1 MVTADMSGR
10 LITLEGIDGCG
21 KSTQLALVADA
32 LRARGNRILV
42 TREPGGTTIGERIR
56 ELLSSDA
63 TASIQPATE
72 LLMIVGARAQHV
84 AEVIRPAVEA
94 GRIVISD
101 RYTDSSVA
109 FQGYGRGLDLAMID
123 KVNLLATGGLTP
135 DLTILFDLDAKE
147 AQARLDARRIG
158 ISQGARKPA
167 LAYLDDLE
175 LEFHTR
181 VREGYLKI
189 AAADSARV
197 KIVDASNS
205 PEKMHAQV
213 MSLILPLAQ
222 SSVLS
227 PQS

>member
-1 MVTADMSGR
+1 MSGR

-21 KSTQLALVADA
+21 KSTQLAMLAGA
-32 LRARGNRILV
+32 LRARGDRIIV

-84 AEVIRPAVEA
+84 AEVIRPAVED
-94 GRIVISD
+94 GRIIISD

-123 KVNLLATGGLTP
+123 NMNLLATGGLTP
-135 DLTILFDLDAKE
+135 HLTILFDLDAKE

-158 ISQGARKPA
+158 VPDGARKPA
-167 LAYLDDLE
+167 LAYLDELE

-197 KIVDASNS
+197 KIVDASGS
-205 PEKMHAQV
+205 PDKMHPQV
-213 MSLILPLAQ
+213 MALVLPL
-222 SSVLS
+222 LS

>member
-1 MVTADMSGR
+1 MSGSF
-10 LITLEGIDGCG
+10 ITLEGIDGCG
-21 KSTQLALVADA
+21 KSTQLAMVAAA
-32 LRARGNRILV
+32 LRALGNRIIV

-63 TASIQPATE
+63 TASIEPATE
-72 LLMIVGARAQHV
+72 LLMIVAARAQHV

-94 GRIVISD
+94 GGIVISD

-158 ISQGARKPA
+158 TSDGARKPA
-167 LAYLDDLE
+167 LAYLDELE
-175 LEFHTR
+175 LEFHKR

-189 AAADSARV
+189 AAANSARV
-197 KIVDASNS
+197 KIVDASGS
-205 PEKMHAQV
+205 LDKMHQQV
-213 MSLILPLAQ
+213 MALVL
-222 SSVLS
+222 SVLS

>member
-1 MVTADMSGR
+1 MVTSNMSGR
-10 LITLEGIDGCG
+10 FITLEGIDGCG

-32 LRARGNRILV
+32 LRARGKRIIV

-123 KVNLLATGGLTP
+123 NVNLLATGGLTP

-147 AQARLDARRIG
+147 AQARLDVRR
-158 ISQGARKPA
+158 SRVSEGARKPA
-167 LAYLDDLE
+167 LAYLDELE

-189 AAADSARV
+189 AAANSARV
-197 KIVDASNS
+197 KMVDASGS

-213 MSLILPLAQ
+213 MALVLSL
-222 SSVLS
+222 LS

>member
-1 MVTADMSGR
+1 MSGR
-10 LITLEGIDGCG
+10 FITLEGIDGCG
-21 KSTQLALVADA
+21 KSTQLAMLADA
-32 LRARGNRILV
+32 LRALGNRIVV

-84 AEVIRPAVEA
+84 ADVIRPSLE
-94 GRIVISD
+94 GGLIVISD

-123 KVNLLATGGLTP
+123 NVNLIATGGLTP
-135 DLTILFDLDAKE
+135 DLTILFDLEAKE

-158 ISQGARKPA
+158 VPDRKPA
-167 LAYLDDLE
+167 LAYLDELE

-189 AAADSARV
+189 AAANSARV
-197 KIVDASNS
+197 KIVDASGT

-213 MSLILPLAQ
+213 MALVLCL
-222 SSVLS
+222 LS

>member
-1 MVTADMSGR
+1 MTGR
-10 LITLEGIDGCG
+10 FITLEGIDGCG
-21 KSTQLALVADA
+21 KSTQLVMLADA
-32 LRARGNRILV
+32 LRALGNRIIV

-72 LLMIVGARAQHV
+72 LLMIVAARAQHV

-94 GRIVISD
+94 GRITISD

-109 FQGYGRGLDLAMID
+109 FQGYGRGLDLTTID
-123 KVNLLATGGLTP
+123 QVNLLATGGLTP

-158 ISQGARKPA
+158 ALDGARRPA
-167 LAYLDDLE
+167 LAYLDELE
-175 LEFHTR
+175 LEFHAR

-189 AAADSARV
+189 AAADSARLKV
-197 KIVDASNS
+197 VDASVS
-205 PEKMHAQV
+205 PDRMHAQV
-213 MSLILPLAQ
+213 MAL
-222 SSVLS
+222 VLS
-227 PQS
+227 LLGAHS

>member
-1 MVTADMSGR
+1 MVTTDMSGR
-10 LITLEGIDGCG
+10 FITLEGIDGCG
-21 KSTQLALVADA
+21 KSTQLAMVADA
-32 LRARGNRILV
+32 LRARGNRIVV

-84 AEVIRPAVEA
+84 AEVIRPAIEA
-94 GRIVISD
+94 GRIVVSD

-123 KVNLLATGGLTP
+123 NVNLLATGGLTP
-135 DLTILFDLDAKE
+135 ELTILFDLDATE

-158 ISQGARKPA
+158 VSKGARKPA
-167 LAYLDDLE
+167 LAYLDELE

-189 AAADSARV
+189 AAANSARV
-197 KIVDASNS
+197 KIVDASSS

-213 MSLILPLAQ
+213 MAL
-222 SSVLS
+222 VLS
-227 PQS
+227 LLNPQS

>member
-1 MVTADMSGR
+1 MSGR
-10 LITLEGIDGCG
+10 FITLEGIDGCG
-21 KSTQLALVADA
+21 KSTQLAMLADA
-32 LRARGNRILV
+32 LRALGNRIVV

-84 AEVIRPAVEA
+84 ADVIRPSLE
-94 GRIVISD
+94 GGLIVISD

-123 KVNLLATGGLTP
+123 NVNLIATGGLTP
-135 DLTILFDLDAKE
+135 DLTILFDLEAKE

-158 ISQGARKPA
+158 VPDRKPA
-167 LAYLDDLE
+167 LAYLDELE

-189 AAADSARV
+189 AAANSARV
-197 KIVDASNS
+197 KIVDASVT

-213 MSLILPLAQ
+213 MALVLCL
-222 SSVLS
+222 LS